1 MCSGTNPTNTRGEL
15 VCSGTNPTNT
25 GGELVCSGTNPTNTG
40 GELVCS
46 RTNPTNTRGEL
57 VCSGKLSRSCSTS
70 GTRQK
75 KKKNQQKTKIM
86 SNTDPPNLTCV
97 FISLTFILIY
107 RLGRKRQVLRAI
119 LKITL
124 YSYNIGIV
132 QRIYGCCLIART
144 TNK

>member
-46 RTNPTNTRGEL
+46 RANPTNTGGEL
-57 VCSGKLSRSCSTS
+57 VCSGKLSRPCSTS

-75 KKKNQQKTKIM
+75 KKKKKKKTTENQNNEQHGPTKLDVCFYFSNVYSNIQIGQKKTSFT
-86 SNTDPPNLTCV
+86 SNLENH
-97 FISLTFILIY
+97 FIFL
-107 RLGRKRQVLRAI
+107 
-119 LKITL
+119 
-124 YSYNIGIV
+124 
-132 QRIYGCCLIART
+132 
-144 TNK
+144 